1 MPCENLYTLP
11 IFLPICSIALAT
23 LLWMICVVSETLD
36 TLSREAEVF
45 TVGKSEIAFAGSLT
59 FHQLCLL
66 IEATCVAISVLLSLY
81 LIWMH
86 AFHYTKP
93 NEQR

>member
-1 MPCENLYTLP
+1 MPCEDLYTFQT
-11 IFLPICSIALAT
+11 FLPVCSIALAT
-23 LLWMICVVSETLD
+23 LLWMTCVVSETLD

-45 TVGKSEIAFAGSLT
+45 TVGKSEIAIVGSLS
-59 FHQLCLL
+59 FHELCMI
-66 IEATCVAISVLLSLY
+66 IELSCVAISVLLSLY

-86 AFHYTKP
+86 ASHYTKP